1 MVQFNRLRLTGFKS
15 FVESTDLLIDSGVT
29 GIVGPNGCGKSNLVE
44 ALRWT
49 MGENSPKS
57 MRGSGM
63 EDVIFGGTG
72 GRPARNIAEV
82 SLHLDN
88 SDRKAPSAFNQFD
101 EIEVVRRI
109 ERGKGSTYRINGKEV
124 RARDVQLLFAD
135 NATGAHS
142 PAIVSQGRI
151 GAVINAKPE
160 DRRSLLEEAAG
171 ITGLHSRR
179 HEAELRLRAAETN
192 LERLDD
198 VIGTL
203 SSQLQVLK
211 RQARQATRY
220 RNIAGHL
227 RRQEAVF
234 LYIEAEAARTQM
246 QRTAELLDAAEA
258 VVVELT
264 EKAAVAATAQGEAAS
279 RLPALRE
286 AEAGAAAGLQRLR
299 LEQAGLDR
307 EQEQAERARAEASE
321 RQSQL
326 QADQARSAAQAQDA
340 AAAAEGLTAE
350 QAELHDASA
359 GEQAAIEAARR
370 QREERAEEVKVRE
383 QELTTQAEALASEE
397 ARLAAQQRQV
407 AEAEQRIA
415 ALRGR
420 LEEAE
425 RQIADCLAQS
435 TPQADVAEVQRSAD
449 EAEQQA
455 AECRQQAER
464 AEQALSQARQQEN
477 RANEALQDIER
488 QRAALEAEAATL
500 TKLLRPSEGGLW
512 PPVVDAVAIEPGY
525 ETALGAA
532 LGDDLDASTDE
543 GAPRHWQ
550 TLPGLDS
557 PHPLPE
563 GCEPLSRRVTGV
575 PALQRRLSQ
584 IGLVPHA
591 EAGER
596 LQTALKPGQRLVTRD
611 GALWRWDG
619 FAAKADAPTA
629 AAQRLEQ
636 RNRLAELED
645 MLRSGAGSLESARE
659 SAALARREAE
669 QAADAERRL
678 REGLRGSFTAL
689 EQVRERQA
697 NLSRKVAAAEARLS
711 SLRDNQ
717 TQMQS
722 DLAEAQQR
730 LTELTPAASDQPDL
744 ESMREALQSL
754 RLALSERRAALTA
767 AESDLQSE
775 QRAAQARRERLGV
788 IAQEREAWNRRKSE
802 AERHAEELDQRIA
815 ATLQEI
821 ARQEAIPAAIADR
834 RQALLTQI
842 SEAEAKRGD
851 AADRLAEAEH
861 RLNACDKA
869 LKQAEQALA
878 GAREERIRAEG
889 AVEQARQAMQMVTRQ
904 VQDKLECDLDGLA
917 EAAELSPDQPLPLKM
932 EVERKIERLTRERDN
947 MGPVNLRAEAEAE
960 ELQTQIDGM
969 EHERNDLIAAIA
981 RLRQGI
987 GSLNREGRERLLAAF
1002 EQVDKHFNE
1011 LFVRLFGGG
1020 RAHLKLTESDDPL
1033 NAGLEIMASPPGKRL
1048 QVLSLLSGGEQA
1060 LTALS
1065 LLFAVFMTNPAPIC
1079 VLDEV
1084 DAPLDDN
1091 NVERF
1096 CNLLD
1101 ELAHSLETRFLLVT
1115 HHRLTMARVDR
1126 LFGVTMAERGV
1137 SQLVSVDLDAAERLR
1152 EAS

>member
-1 MVQFNRLRLTGFKS
+1 LVHFSRLRLTGFKS
-15 FVESTDLLIDSGVT
+15 FVDSTDLLIESGVT

-44 ALRWT
+44 ALRWA

-63 EDVIFGGTG
+63 EDVIFGGSG

-88 SDRKAPSAFNQFD
+88 SHRKAPAAFNQFD
-101 EIEVVRRI
+101 EIEVIRRI
-109 ERGKGSTYRINGKEV
+109 ERGKGSTYRVNGKEV

-151 GAVINAKPE
+151 GTVINAKPE

-203 SSQLQVLK
+203 NSQLQVLK

-227 RRQEAVF
+227 RRQEAIF
-234 LYIEAEAARTQM
+234 LYLEAEAARSQM
-246 QRTAELLDAAEA
+246 QRTAELLEVAEQA
-258 VVVELT
+258 VAELT
-264 EKAAVAATAQGEAAS
+264 QKAAVAATAQGEAAS
-279 RLPALRE
+279 ALPPLRE
-286 AEAGAAAGLQRLR
+286 AEAAAAAGLQRLR

-307 EQEQAERARAEASE
+307 EQEQAERACAEARE
-321 RQSQL
+321 RQAQL
-326 QADQARSAAQAQDA
+326 RADRERSAGQAVDA
-340 AAAAEGLTAE
+340 GAAAERLDAE
-350 QAELHDASA
+350 ETELKEASA
-359 GEQAAIEAARR
+359 GEQAAIETA
-370 QREERAEEVKVRE
+370 QNEREARAEEVKTRE
-383 QELTTQAEALASEE
+383 QELTAQAEALAGEE
-397 ARLAAQQRQV
+397 ARLASHSRQLR
-407 AEAEQRIA
+407 EAEQRVA
-415 ALRGR
+415 ALRQR
-420 LEEAE
+420 LTETE
-425 RQIADCLAQS
+425 RQIAECLAQAIPDQEV
-435 TPQADVAEVQRSAD
+435 TGAEEAVRQAEAKVAAGRE
-449 EAEQQA
+449 E
-455 AECRQQAER
+455 AER
-464 AEQALSQARQQEN
+464 AEQTLAAARTEESA
-477 RANEALQDIER
+477 ANDALQDIER
-488 QRAALEAEAATL
+488 QRATLEAEAAAL
-500 TKLLRPSEGGLW
+500 TKLLRPSDSGLW
-512 PPVVDAVAIEPGY
+512 PPVVDAVTIQPGY

-532 LGDDLDASTDE
+532 LGDELDASTDQ
-543 GAPRHWQ
+543 GSPRHWQ
-550 TLPGLDS
+550 NLP
-557 PHPLPE
+557 PLSAPAALPA
-563 GCEPLSRRVTGV
+563 GCEPLSARVTGV
-575 PALQRRLSQ
+575 PALARRLSQ
-584 IGLVPHA
+584 IGLVA
-591 EAGER
+591 DTASGER
-596 LQTALKPGQRLVTRD
+596 LQSELKPGQRLVTRD

-619 FAAKADAPTA
+619 FAVKAGAPTA

-636 RNRLAELED
+636 RNRLAELEESLREGTGAWENAKQRATEAREQARQAGEGERALREA
-645 MLRSGAGSLESARE
+645 LRSAFSELDRARE
-659 SAALARREAE
+659 ALASLGRKAA
-669 QAADAERRL
+669 AADARL
-678 REGLRGSFTAL
+678 TGLKDNQQQLTAD
-689 EQVRERQA
+689 
-697 NLSRKVAAAEARLS
+697 AAEAESGLAGLKLS
-711 SLRDNQ
+711 
-717 TQMQS
+717 
-722 DLAEAQQR
+722 AE
-730 LTELTPAASDQPDL
+730 EQPDI
-744 ESMREALQSL
+744 EGMREALQQL

-788 IAQEREAWNRRKSE
+788 IAGEREAWTRRKQE
-802 AERHAEELDQRIA
+802 AERHCEELDQRLA
-815 ATLQEI
+815 ATEEEVTRL
-821 ARQEAIPAAIADR
+821 AAIPGSIGER
-834 RQALLTQI
+834 RDALLTQI
-842 SEAEAKRGD
+842 TEAEARRNA
-851 AADRLAEAEH
+851 AADRLAEAET
-861 RLNACDKA
+861 LLSASDQA

-889 AVEQARQAMQMVTRQ
+889 AVEQAQQAMAMIKRQ
-904 VQDKLECDLDGLA
+904 VADKLECDLDGLA
-917 EAAELSPDQPLPLKM
+917 GEAELSPDQPLPLKM

-960 ELQTQIDGM
+960 ELQTRIDGM
-969 EHERNDLIAAIA
+969 EREREDLIAAIS

-987 GSLNREGRERLLAAF
+987 SSLNREGRERLLVAF

-1065 LLFAVFMTNPAPIC
+1065 LLFAVFLTNPAPIC

-1096 CNLLD
+1096 CNLLE
-1101 ELAHSLETRFLLVT
+1101 ELTNSLDTRFLLVT

-1137 SQLVSVDLDAAERLR
+1137 SQLVSVDLEAAERLR

>member
-1 MVQFNRLRLTGFKS
+1 MVHFSRLRLTGFKS
-15 FVESTDLLIDSGVT
+15 FVDSTDLLIESGVT

-44 ALRWT
+44 ALRWA

-63 EDVIFGGTG
+63 EDVIFGGSG

-88 SDRKAPSAFNQFD
+88 SHRKAPAAFNQFD
-101 EIEVVRRI
+101 EIEVIRRI
-109 ERGKGSTYRINGKEV
+109 ERGKGSTYRVNGKEV

-151 GAVINAKPE
+151 GTVINAKPE

-203 SSQLQVLK
+203 NSQLQVLK

-227 RRQEAVF
+227 RRQEAIF
-234 LYIEAEAARTQM
+234 LYLEAEAARSQM
-246 QRTAELLDAAEA
+246 QRTAELLEVAEQA
-258 VVVELT
+258 VAELT
-264 EKAAVAATAQGEAAS
+264 QKAAVAATAQGEAAS
-279 RLPALRE
+279 ALPPLRE
-286 AEAGAAAGLQRLR
+286 GEAAAAAGLQRLR

-307 EQEQAERARAEASE
+307 EPERLDAEE
-321 RQSQL
+321 
-326 QADQARSAAQAQDA
+326 
-340 AAAAEGLTAE
+340 T
-350 QAELHDASA
+350 ELKEASA
-359 GEQAAIEAARR
+359 GEQAAIEAA
-370 QREERAEEVKVRE
+370 QNEREVRAEEVKARE
-383 QELTTQAEALASEE
+383 QELTAQAEALAGEE
-397 ARLAAQQRQV
+397 ARLASHSRQLR
-407 AEAEQRIA
+407 EAEQRVA
-415 ALRGR
+415 ALRQR
-420 LEEAE
+420 LTETE
-425 RQIADCLAQS
+425 RQIAECLAQAIPDQEV
-435 TPQADVAEVQRSAD
+435 TGAEETVRQAEAKVAAGRE
-449 EAEQQA
+449 E
-455 AECRQQAER
+455 AER
-464 AEQALSQARQQEN
+464 AEQALAAARTEESA
-477 RANEALQDIER
+477 ANDALQDIER
-488 QRAALEAEAATL
+488 QRATLEAEAAAL
-500 TKLLRPSEGGLW
+500 TKLLRPSDSGLW
-512 PPVVDAVAIEPGY
+512 PPVVDAVTIQPGY

-532 LGDDLDASTDE
+532 LGDELDASTDQ
-543 GAPRHWQ
+543 GSPRHWQ
-550 TLPGLDS
+550 NLP
-557 PHPLPE
+557 PLSAPAALPS
-563 GCEPLSRRVTGV
+563 GCEPLSARVTGV
-575 PALQRRLSQ
+575 PALARRLSQ
-584 IGLVPHA
+584 IGLVA
-591 EAGER
+591 DTASGER
-596 LQTALKPGQRLVTRD
+596 LQSELKPGQRLVTRD

-619 FAAKADAPTA
+619 FAVKAGAPTA

-636 RNRLAELED
+636 RNRLADLEESLREGNGAWESAKQRATEAREQARQAGEGERALREA
-645 MLRSGAGSLESARE
+645 LRSAFSELDRARE
-659 SAALARREAE
+659 TLASLGRKAA
-669 QAADAERRL
+669 AADARL
-678 REGLRGSFTAL
+678 TGLKDN
-689 EQVRERQA
+689 QRQ
-697 NLSRKVAAAEARLS
+697 LTGDAAEAESGLAALKLS
-711 SLRDNQ
+711 
-717 TQMQS
+717 
-722 DLAEAQQR
+722 AE
-730 LTELTPAASDQPDL
+730 EQPDI
-744 ESMREALQSL
+744 EGMREALQQL

-788 IAQEREAWNRRKSE
+788 ISGEREAWTRRKQE
-802 AERHAEELDQRIA
+802 AERHCEELDQRLA
-815 ATLQEI
+815 ATEEEI
-821 ARQEAIPAAIADR
+821 TRLAAIPGSIGER
-834 RQALLTQI
+834 RDALLTQI
-842 SEAEAKRGD
+842 TEAEAKRNA
-851 AADRLAEAEH
+851 AADRLAEAEN
-861 RLNACDKA
+861 LLSASDQA

-889 AVEQARQAMQMVTRQ
+889 AVEQAQQAMAMIKRQ
-904 VQDKLECDLDGLA
+904 VADKLECDLDGLA
-917 EAAELSPDQPLPLKM
+917 GEAELSPDQPLPLKM

-947 MGPVNLRAEAEAE
+947 MGPVNLRAEAESE
-960 ELQTQIDGM
+960 ELQTRIDGM
-969 EHERNDLIAAIA
+969 EREREDLIAAIS

-987 GSLNREGRERLLAAF
+987 SSLNREGRERLLVAF
-1002 EQVDKHFNE
+1002 KQVDEHFNE

-1096 CNLLD
+1096 CNLLE
-1101 ELAHSLETRFLLVT
+1101 ELTNNLDTRFLLVT

-1137 SQLVSVDLDAAERLR
+1137 SQLVSVDLEAAERLR

>member
-1 MVQFNRLRLTGFKS
+1 MVHFSRLRLTGFKS
-15 FVESTDLLIDSGVT
+15 FVDSTDLLIESGVT

-44 ALRWT
+44 ALRWA

-63 EDVIFGGTG
+63 EDVIFGGSG

-88 SDRKAPSAFNQFD
+88 SHRKAPAAFNQFD
-101 EIEVVRRI
+101 EIEVIRRI
-109 ERGKGSTYRINGKEV
+109 ERGKGSTYRVNGKEV

-151 GAVINAKPE
+151 GTVINAKPE

-203 SSQLQVLK
+203 NSQLQVLK

-227 RRQEAVF
+227 RRQEAIF
-234 LYIEAEAARTQM
+234 LYLEAEAARSQM
-246 QRTAELLDAAEA
+246 QRTAELLEVAEQA
-258 VVVELT
+258 VAELT
-264 EKAAVAATAQGEAAS
+264 QKAAVAATAQSEAVSA
-279 RLPALRE
+279 LPPLRE
-286 AEAGAAAGLQRLR
+286 AEAAAAAGLQRLR

-307 EQEQAERARAEASE
+307 EQEQAERE
-321 RQSQL
+321 
-326 QADQARSAAQAQDA
+326 RSAGQAVDA
-340 AAAAEGLTAE
+340 GAAAERLDAE
-350 QAELHDASA
+350 EKTLQEASA
-359 GEQAAIEAARR
+359 GEQAAIEAA
-370 QREERAEEVKVRE
+370 QNEREARAEEVKTRE
-383 QELTTQAEALASEE
+383 QELTAQAEALAGEE
-397 ARLAAQQRQV
+397 ARLASHSRQLR
-407 AEAEQRIA
+407 EAEQRVA
-415 ALRGR
+415 ALRQR
-420 LEEAE
+420 LAETE
-425 RQIADCLAQS
+425 RQIAECLAQAIPDQEV
-435 TPQADVAEVQRSAD
+435 TGAEETVRQAEAQVAGGRE
-449 EAEQQA
+449 E
-455 AECRQQAER
+455 AER
-464 AEQALSQARQQEN
+464 AEQTLATARTEESA
-477 RANEALQDIER
+477 ANEALRDIER
-488 QRAALEAEAATL
+488 QRAALEAEAAAL
-500 TKLLRPSEGGLW
+500 TKLLRPSDSGLW
-512 PPVVDAVAIEPGY
+512 PPVVDAVTIQPGY

-532 LGDDLDASTDE
+532 LGDELDASTDE
-543 GAPRHWQ
+543 GSPRYWQ
-550 TLPGLDS
+550 NLP
-557 PHPLPE
+557 PLSEPAALPA
-563 GCEPLSRRVTGV
+563 GSEPLSARVTGV
-575 PALQRRLSQ
+575 PALARRLSQ
-584 IGLVPHA
+584 IGLVA
-591 EAGER
+591 DVASGNR
-596 LQTALKPGQRLVTRD
+596 LQSELKPGQRLVTRD

-619 FAAKADAPTA
+619 FAVKAGAPTA

-636 RNRLAELED
+636 RNRLAELE
-645 MLRSGAGSLESARE
+645 ES
-659 SAALARREAE
+659 
-669 QAADAERRL
+669 L
-678 REGLRGSFTAL
+678 REGAGAWDSAKQRATEAR
-689 EQVRERQA
+689 EQARQA
-697 NLSRKVAAAEARLS
+697 GESERTLREKLRSAFSELDRAREALASLGRKAAAANARLTGLQDNQRQLTADAAEAES
-711 SLRDNQ
+711 SLA
-717 TQMQS
+717 
-722 DLAEAQQR
+722 DLNLSAE
-730 LTELTPAASDQPDL
+730 EQPDI
-744 ESMREALQSL
+744 EGMREALQQL

-788 IAQEREAWNRRKSE
+788 IAGERDAWSRRKQE
-802 AERHAEELDQRIA
+802 AERHCEELDQRLA
-815 ATLQEI
+815 ATEEEI
-821 ARQEAIPAAIADR
+821 ARLAAVPGAIGER
-834 RQALLTQI
+834 RDALLTQI
-842 SEAEAKRGD
+842 TEAEAKRNE
-851 AADRLAEAEH
+851 AADRLAEAES
-861 RLNACDKA
+861 LLSASDQA

-889 AVEQARQAMQMVTRQ
+889 AVEQAQQAMAMIKRQ
-904 VQDKLECDLDGLA
+904 VADKLECELDGLA
-917 EAAELSPDQPLPLKM
+917 AEAELGPDQPLPLKM

-947 MGPVNLRAEAEAE
+947 MGPVNLRAEAEAD
-960 ELQTQIDGM
+960 ELQTRIDGM
-969 EHERNDLIAAIA
+969 EREREDLIAAIA

-987 GSLNREGRERLLAAF
+987 SSLNREGRERLLVAF
-1002 EQVDKHFNE
+1002 KQVDEHFNE

-1065 LLFAVFMTNPAPIC
+1065 LLFAVFLTNPAPIC

-1096 CNLLD
+1096 CNLLE
-1101 ELAHSLETRFLLVT
+1101 ELTNSLDTRFLLVT

-1137 SQLVSVDLDAAERLR
+1137 SQLVSVDLEAAERLR